1 MQCCIIE
8 ELEGEMPRPARWEFS
23 DHTSNAGLECTV
35 TKVVSFI
42 FAMKIIVVVSAYPF
56 PLMTIPCIGNQF
68 FYLCG

>member
-35 TKVVSFI
+35 TKVVSLI
-42 FAMKIIVVVSAYPF
+42 FVTVHHKWVVKSAPGRF
-56 PLMTIPCIGNQF
+56 GF
-68 FYLCG
+68 